1 MKPLRIFVSAGEA
14 SGDLHGS
21 RLVEEI
27 LKRNPTARVDAMGGA
42 GLRGAGANIVVDYRD
57 LALIGVVQ
65 VVPKA
70 RTIYRAWRRLRGHL
84 EAQRPDLVVLI
95 DFPDFNFLLGR
106 AARAMGLKVFYYIS
120 PQVWAWRS
128 GRVRSLKRFTD
139 AMAVIL
145 PFEEAFYRQRGMTVR
160 FVGHPLVD
168 EVRSV
173 EDRSACRRLL
183 GLGDEPVICLLPG
196 SRQGEVRT
204 FLPILSDAAAL
215 IKHACPS
222 AEMLVGVAPGL
233 DFDGMASLV
242 RKAPVP
248 LRCIRADT
256 YRAIR
261 AADAVMAVSGT
272 VTLESALLGTPLVVV
287 YKVSPVE
294 YHLGRRLIRV
304 PHIALPNVILGRR
317 VCPELI
323 QREACPQRIAEEVLE
338 LIRNPE
344 SAAEQRRWF
353 ERLGRMLG
361 EPGAA
366 ARAAAMALD
375 LC

>member
-1 MKPLRIFVSAGEA
+1 MKPLRLFVSAGEA

-21 RLVEEI
+21 RLVSEI

-42 GLRGAGANIVVDYRD
+42 RLREAGATVLVDYRD

-65 VVPKA
+65 VLPKA
-70 RTIYRAWRRLRGHL
+70 RTLYRAWRRLRHHL
-84 EAQRPDLVVLI
+84 ETHRPDLVVLI

-106 AARAMGLKVFYYIS
+106 TAHALGLKVFYYIS

-145 PFEEAFYRQRGMTVR
+145 PFEEAFYRKRGMTVR

-173 EDRSACRRLL
+173 EDRAACRRFLS
-183 GLGDEPVICLLPG
+183 LGDEPVVCLLPG

-204 FLPILSDAAAL
+204 FVPILLDAAAR
-215 IKHACPS
+215 IKRACPS
-222 AEMLVGVAPGL
+222 AQMILAVAPGL
-233 DFDGMASLV
+233 DPDGIASLI
-242 RKAPVP
+242 REPSVP
-248 LRCIRADT
+248 LRWVRGDT

-261 AADAVMAVSGT
+261 AADAAMAVSGT

-294 YHLGRRLIRV
+294 YHLGRWLIRV
-304 PHIALPNVILGRR
+304 PSIALPNVILGRR

-323 QREACPQRIAEEVLE
+323 QDEARPERIAEEVLE

-344 SAAEQRRWF
+344 RAEAQRRCF
-353 ERLGRMLG
+353 QRLGRMLG

-366 ARAAAMALD
+366 GRAATMALD